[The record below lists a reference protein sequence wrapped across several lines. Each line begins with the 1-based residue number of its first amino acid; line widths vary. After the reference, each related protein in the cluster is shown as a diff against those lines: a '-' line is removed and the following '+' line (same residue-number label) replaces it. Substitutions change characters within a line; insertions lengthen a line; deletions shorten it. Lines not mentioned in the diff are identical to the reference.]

1 MIIMKKTFI
10 AFIVLCTGALTT
22 AAQWPSTVTLID
34 PGTSDSVV
42 VKGDLAK
49 GAPMSDLS
57 WAWNSANACFP
68 GTQASKFKGNH
79 VFFAVTMPAQC
90 EMKIS
95 VTPTDANADLSI
107 YAYRIGAAEYYLVP
121 DLGSCITCEADHKW
135 DGNWKGKVQTSE
147 RKVSFQNPGKAVYN
161 ILIGV
166 SGPAAATSGT
176 FAVKVKFEK

>member
-1 MIIMKKTFI
+1 MKKILSLVAVTLYFL
-10 AFIVLCTGALTT
+10 ASVN
-22 AAQWPSTVTLID
+22 AQWPSAVTLID
-34 PGTSDSVV
+34 AGTGDSIVV
-42 VKGDLAK
+42 QGDLAK
-49 GAPMSDLS
+49 GAKMEDLS

-79 VFFAVTMPAQC
+79 VFFALTMPKQC

-95 VTPTDANADLSI
+95 VTPSDANADLSI

-147 RKVSFQNPGKAVYN
+147 RKVSMQNPGKEMYN

-176 FAVKVKFEK
+176 FSLKVKFEK

>member
-1 MIIMKKTFI
+1 MKKTIYI
-10 AFIVLCTGALTT
+10 AAIIMIFPFA
-22 AAQWPSTVTLID
+22 AKAQWPSTVTEID
-34 PGTSDSVV
+34 MGEKDSIVV
-42 VKGDLAK
+42 QGDLAK
-49 GAPMSDLS
+49 GAKMADLS
-57 WAWNSANACFP
+57 WAWSSSNACFP
-68 GTQASKFKGNH
+68 ATQSSKFKGNH
-79 VFFAVTMPAQC
+79 VFFAVTMPTQC

-95 VTPTDANADLSI
+95 VTPDDANADLSI

-147 RKVSFQNPGKAVYN
+147 RRVSMQNPGKEMYN

-176 FAVKVKFEK
+176 FKLKVKFEK

>member
-1 MIIMKKTFI
+1 MKKLI
-10 AFIVLCTGALTT
+10 T
-22 AAQWPSTVTLID
+22 AVIILSVTSAVAKAQWSSKVTVID
-34 PGTSDSVV
+34 GGTSDSIV

-49 GAPMSDLS
+49 GAKMDDLS

-68 GTQASKFKGNH
+68 GTQAAKFKGNH
-79 VFFAVTMPAQC
+79 VFFALTMPAQC

-95 VTPTDANADLSI
+95 VTPTDANGDLSI
-107 YAYRIGAAEYYLVP
+107 YAYRLTNSEYYLVP

-147 RKVSFQNPGKAVYN
+147 RKVSMQNPGKEQYN

-166 SGPAAATSGT
+166 SGPASATSGT
-176 FAVKVKFEK
+176 FTLKVKFEK

>member
-1 MIIMKKTFI
+1 MKKFLYLSVI
-10 AFIVLCTGALTT
+10 FLLSAVVAS
-22 AAQWPSTVTLID
+22 AQWPSSVTILD
-34 PGTSDSVV
+34 PGEKDSIVV
-42 VKGDLAK
+42 QGDLAK
-49 GAPMSDLS
+49 GSKMEDLS

-79 VFFAVTMPAQC
+79 VFFAITMPKQC

-95 VTPTDANADLSI
+95 VTPADASADLSI
-107 YAYRIGAAEYYLVP
+107 YAYRIGSAEYYLVP

-147 RKVSFQNPGKAVYN
+147 RKVSMQNPGKELYN

-176 FAVKVKFEK
+176 FNLKVKFDK